1 MSYRN
6 PTYYGIVED
15 VGAFDR
21 AFQQAY
27 SNVKSQIDADKAEK
41 EKREKLIEEM
51 KASDITSITN
61 IAKNLPIELQQSA
74 INFYSGIIDRGV
86 NYEDMDAVER
96 AKIDQTI
103 QLHASGLRNMN
114 EIIQNYEDYEN
125 VPEEMKTAIAMLAGG
140 KIKPTFDSED
150 IKIGNYGL
158 SEIAIAFNS
167 ANKIS
172 GTSDYSAGL
181 INNIAQNLI
190 PRLKIKQQTDKQT
203 LSDGDIK
210 DVVEEY
216 IKNNSSILNNEQN
229 DYIWKNLISDQRKE
243 EDGMSTYGYDLNKVS
258 SANRKIFEDKRN
270 VAIGDYLAEQAIK
283 TLKNTIPSYIPPKIS
298 EPRISAVAEREGLK
312 RTEIESARKAMEN
325 IALKQK
331 RTFPTFDGPK
341 TRETQRN
348 TDKILRDF
356 NDEILAKDYEIILD
370 DDGKYVLEYKKATS
384 AQIKDGTNRTD
395 ITNLVQDLKAG
406 KPQELIDRLMSLVY
420 SETAMYRGIN
430 IN

>member
-15 VGAFDR
+15 VGAFDK
-21 AFQQAY
+21 AFQTAF

-61 IAKNLPIELQQSA
+61 IAKNLPIELQQTA
-74 INFYSGIIDRGV
+74 INYYSGIIDEGI
-86 NYEDMDAVER
+86 NYEDMDAVQR

-103 QLHASGLRNMN
+103 QLHASALGNMN

-125 VPEEMKTAIAMLAGG
+125 VPEEMKTAMAMLASG
-140 KIKPTFDSED
+140 KIKPTFDSND

-158 SEIAIAFNS
+158 SEIAVAFNN

-181 INNIAQNLI
+181 VNNIAKSLI
-190 PRLKIKQQTDKQT
+190 PRLKIKQQIDKQN
-203 LSDGDIK
+203 LSDSDIK
-210 DVVEEY
+210 SIVEQY
-216 IKNNSSILNNEQN
+216 IENNSSILNNEQN
-229 DYIWKNLISDQRKE
+229 DYIWKNLISDEIKE
-243 EDGMSTYGYDLNKVS
+243 QDGMSTFGYDLNKV
-258 SANRKIFEDKRN
+258 AKKDRKIFENKRN
-270 VAIGDYLAEQAIK
+270 IAIGDYLTEQAIK
-283 TLKNTIPSYIPPKIS
+283 TLKNTIPPYIAPTIS
-298 EPRISAVAEREGLK
+298 KPRTSATAEKEAIK
-312 RTEIESARKAMEN
+312 TKDIQSARSAMEK
-325 IALKQK
+325 IPLTQE

-341 TRETQRN
+341 TKKTKRN
-348 TDKILRDF
+348 TDKIIRDF
-356 NDEILAKDYEIILD
+356 NDEILAKNYEII
-370 DDGKYVLEYKKATS
+370 DGGNGTYVLEYKKATS

-395 ITNLVQDLKAG
+395 ITNLVKELKNDN
-406 KPQELIDRLMSLVY
+406 PQELIDRLMSLVY
-420 SETAMYRGIN
+420 EETAMYRGIN